1 MLKKDFRTIL
11 LGRHSDEYT
20 KAELIAGDKC
30 VDTYIHNFHFFMR
43 ELARMEH
50 GISHVPIYTVDDD
63 KMTYWMTAKQ
73 FYNSGIVRITFG
85 TKGSIVFSQTTN
97 KLILR
102 IEQGEGK

>member
-1 MLKKDFRTIL
+1 MLKKDFLTIL
-11 LGRHSDEYT
+11 RGRISDNYT
-20 KAELIAGDKC
+20 KVELISGDKC
-30 VDTYIHNFHFFMR
+30 IDTYLHNFNFFMR
-43 ELARMEH
+43 ELLRMVH
-50 GISHVPIYTVDDD
+50 GVSHIPIYTVDDD

>member
-1 MLKKDFRTIL
+1 MLNKDFTTIL
-11 LGRHSDEYT
+11 KSRYYDEYT
-20 KAELIAGDKC
+20 KVELISGDKC
-30 VDTYIHNFHFFMR
+30 MDTYLHNFQFFMK
-43 ELARMEH
+43 ELLRMKN
-50 GISHVPIYTVDDD
+50 GFSHVPIYTVEEDRSC
-63 KMTYWMTAKQ
+63 YWMTAKQ